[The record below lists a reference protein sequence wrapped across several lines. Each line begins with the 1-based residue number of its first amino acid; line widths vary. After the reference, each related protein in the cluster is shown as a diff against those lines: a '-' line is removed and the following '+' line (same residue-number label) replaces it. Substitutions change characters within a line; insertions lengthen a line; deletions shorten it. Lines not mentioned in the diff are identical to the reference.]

1 MKALKHYD
9 MTNDINNRCVAQWIT
24 RCPPGETVFFF
35 FIVVLFCFVSFFLTY
50 RKRFAASLYQE
61 IMSPLTVN
69 LKKLER
75 TS

>member
-35 FIVVLFCFVSFFLTY
+35 YSRFVLFCFVFFN
-50 RKRFAASLYQE
+50 
-61 IMSPLTVN
+61 I
-69 LKKLER
+69 
-75 TS
+75 